1 MIDLYIS
8 KNIYVCD
15 EGTDLYLLLHN
26 DATQVWLDIDDSKLN
41 ELIYSRDNDK
51 PSYDQ
56 SQDNSTPKSG
66 KIMLD
71 CMREGKTIMH
81 GLSKAIVILDDIT
94 EDVAKKI
101 SQQYGIL
108 CLTGGQISKLGKYLN
123 AKSKYTTK
131 SYSKEEKEA
140 YKNENQESLP
150 KGKGTAPDKSEK
162 KGWSFFFAPFD
173 NIPCNALVFIDRYL
187 KNDKDCNNIKNIIL
201 ENIAGRP
208 KSIPIHLLMICG
220 ENTVDAFEKIYKETM
235 LPKLAEIKEGLP
247 IIQKIARDNEC
258 EFIFEFVFVDNT
270 TKDSLYAHIHN
281 RHIYSNYWSLDIENE
296 INAFMYDNDNDKL
309 TYATKTQKIEVNG
322 LFCYGFDNNV
332 YIQPEEDAQNTVLE
346 TLANDF
352 KGGFTPLDEK
362 TKKGN
367 NRRIYRG
374 YRIKKDSI
382 EKINKNNQINILN
395 RLIMDKIFLKNGE
408 PCSYLSLP
416 YCNDWEN
423 ITTIHGEFKENGE
436 YDNRIVVK
444 ATKNKTLTSMI
455 KTIKRL
461 FTNNKYPQVEGE
473 DGHYYRIVT
482 TYPSDLKTM
491 HVISSKQCEK
501 PCNQYKGN
509 RFENVSDAM
518 EMCNKIAKELGIE
531 EKYSDDMIEKIK
543 DITSRGFLFLPHI
556 PANFNYKNRRILVIG
571 ASHNCPHSKDC
582 PYFCDCT
589 SCDIFM
595 GNSKLYNNICPH
607 KEIGDDN
614 QELPLE
620 ETTKYTVSAFSK
632 YPNEEI
638 NVSFYKFTD
647 FMKKYFKEKN
657 DALYRDFWNNVAFVN
672 YAQNFESQKI
682 GNHFSDED
690 FEAFKQYMKEIKPDV
705 VIVWGSELGNELRR
719 KGIKPNADDDNLK
732 NSNDYY
738 WKGTGVFDGIQ
749 FVNCYHP
756 SYHNLEDN
764 DNFSKALDK
773 IFNNKDTNS
782 Q

>member
-8 KNIYVCD
+8 KDIYDNCA
-15 EGTDLYLLLHN
+15 ENTDLYLLLHN
-26 DATQVWLDIDDSKLN
+26 HATQVWLDIDAS
-41 ELIYSRDNDK
+41 ELDEHIDSRDNDK

-56 SQDNSTPKSG
+56 SQDNPTPKSG

-71 CMREGKTIMH
+71 CMREGKTIKH

-108 CLTGGQISKLGKYLN
+108 CFTKDKVPGLLKRLQI
-123 AKSKYTTK
+123 KSKSYTT
-131 SYSKEEKEA
+131 
-140 YKNENQESLP
+140 N
-150 KGKGTAPDKSEK
+150 
-162 KGWSFFFAPFD
+162 KGWEFHFAPFKKKQV
-173 NIPCNALVFIDRYL
+173 PCNVLVFIDRYL
-187 KNDKDCNNIKNIIL
+187 GTNDKFCNNFKNIMSQNITNAPTSISFHIL
-201 ENIAGRP
+201 IISLHN
-208 KSIPIHLLMICG
+208 KKG
-220 ENTVDAFEKIYKETM
+220 EWYTN
-235 LPKLAEIKEGLP
+235 IKESCRELSSG
-247 IIQKIARDNEC
+247 KNC
-258 EFIFEFVFVDNT
+258 EFLLESLIFNEDDPLYKT
-270 TKDSLYAHIHN
+270 THN
-281 RHIYSNYWSLDIENE
+281 RHIFSNYWSLDAPHMIDAYHYNKEIVIDRSNTLQSIQVQGIFADGFVNNE
-296 INAFMYDNDNDKL
+296 
-309 TYATKTQKIEVNG
+309 
-322 LFCYGFDNNV
+322 
-332 YIQPEEDAQNTVLE
+332 YIQSVEDAQNTVLE

-352 KGGFTPLDEK
+352 KGGFTSLDEE
-362 TKKGN
+362 TKIGN

-382 EKINKNNQINILN
+382 EKINKNNQINLLN
-395 RLIMDKIFLKNGE
+395 RLIMDKISLKNGE
-408 PCSYLSLP
+408 FCSYLSLP
-416 YCNDWEN
+416 YCNDWKN
-423 ITTIHGEFKENGE
+423 ITIIHGEFKENGE
-436 YDNRIVVK
+436 YDNCIVVK
-444 ATKNKTLTSMI
+444 ATEKKTLTSMI
-455 KTIKRL
+455 KNIKDL
-461 FTNNKYPQVEGE
+461 FTDNKNYPQVDSE

-501 PCNQYKGN
+501 PCNQCEGN
-509 RFENVSDAM
+509 CFKNVSDAM
-518 EMCNKIAKELGIE
+518 KKCNEIAKVLGIE
-531 EKYSDDMIEKIK
+531 EKYSDDMIEKVK
-543 DITSRGFLFLPHI
+543 GITSRGFLFLPYI
-556 PANFNYKNRRILVIG
+556 PDKFNDMDKRILIIG

-657 DALYRDFWNNVAFVN
+657 DALYRDFWNHVAFVN
-672 YAQNFESQKI
+672 YAQNFESQKR

-690 FEAFKQYMKEIKPDV
+690 FEAFKQYMKEIKPNV
-705 VIVWGSELGNELRR
+705 VIVWGSDLGNELRR

-738 WKGTGVFDGIQ
+738 WKGTDDFKGVQ

-756 SYHNLEDN
+756 SYNNLEDN

>member
-8 KNIYVCD
+8 KDIYDHCA

-26 DATQVWLDIDDSKLN
+26 HATQVWLDIDDSDLN
-41 ELIYSRDNDK
+41 EHIASRDNDI
-51 PSYDQ
+51 PFYDQ

-108 CLTGGQISKLGKYLN
+108 CFTKDKVQGLLDSLQI
-123 AKSKYTTK
+123 KSKSYTT
-131 SYSKEEKEA
+131 
-140 YKNENQESLP
+140 N
-150 KGKGTAPDKSEK
+150 
-162 KGWSFFFAPFD
+162 KGWEFHFAPFKK
-173 NIPCNALVFIDRYL
+173 NKVPCNVLVFIDRYL
-187 KNDKDCNNIKNIIL
+187 GTLDKYCNNLYNIMSQNITNAPTSTSFHILIISLNNKEEIWYTKIEESCRKLSSVKN
-201 ENIAGRP
+201 
-208 KSIPIHLLMICG
+208 
-220 ENTVDAFEKIYKETM
+220 
-235 LPKLAEIKEGLP
+235 
-247 IIQKIARDNEC
+247 C
-258 EFIFEFVFVDNT
+258 EFLLELFTFNEGTRDPLYET
-270 TKDSLYAHIHN
+270 THN
-281 RHIYSNYWSLDIENE
+281 RHIFSNYWSLDAPHMIDAYYYKKSNKE
-296 INAFMYDNDNDKL
+296 IVIDRSNTLQSIQVQGIFADGFVNNA
-309 TYATKTQKIEVNG
+309 
-322 LFCYGFDNNV
+322 
-332 YIQPEEDAQNTVLE
+332 YIQSVEDAQNTVLE
-346 TLANDF
+346 TLVNDF
-352 KGGFTPLDEK
+352 NGGFTPLDEE
-362 TKKGN
+362 TKIGN
-367 NRRIYRG
+367 NRRNYRG
-374 YRIKKDSI
+374 YRIKDGQI
-382 EKINKNNQINILN
+382 DEINNNNQINIEN
-395 RLIMDKIFLKNGE
+395 RLIMDKIYLKNGDF
-408 PCSYLSLP
+408 CSYLSLP
-416 YCNDWEN
+416 NCNDWKN
-423 ITTIHGEFKENGE
+423 ITIIHGEFKENGE
-436 YDNRIVVK
+436 YDNCIVVK
-444 ATKNKTLTSMI
+444 TTEMKTLTSMI
-455 KTIKRL
+455 EKIKEL
-461 FTNNKYPQVEGE
+461 FNNNYRQVGGE

-531 EKYSDDMIEKIK
+531 EKYSDDMIKK
-543 DITSRGFLFLPHI
+543 VKGITSRGFLFLPYI
-556 PANFNYKNRRILVIG
+556 PDKFNDMDKRILIIG

-595 GNSKLYNNICPH
+595 GNSKLYNNTCPH

-657 DALYRDFWNNVAFVN
+657 DALYRDFWNHVAFVN
-672 YAQNFESQKI
+672 YAQNFESQKR

-690 FEAFKQYMKEIKPDV
+690 FEAFKQYMKKIKPNV
-705 VIVWGSELGNELRR
+705 VIVWGSDLGNELRR

-756 SYHNLEDN
+756 SYNNLEDN
-764 DNFSKALDK
+764 GNFSKALDK